1 MPVENG
7 IQPQVRR
14 GKAITVKTHSRH
26 AYVDASKHML
36 DDPESEP
43 AEEELLELDAE
54 EEEEEAP
61 PQDDS
66 EELEMWMR
74 QTRRAHLL
82 TPAQEEDLAKK
93 VQAADHAR
101 KIRFRMLSEQ
111 GGWLLFAHLN
121 GTRYRVND
129 VLPVEPYELEDHDA
143 FERLLRNYSLEELG
157 LYVIV
162 ETDPM
167 STVDVRSEEDARERL
182 LSNST
187 VNTAQHDWEKACDR
201 LWRLI
206 HNDQVPMTVER
217 QNLKSPFEVF
227 TREQIKLVL
236 KDGRA
241 AKKQLIESNLRLVV
255 SIAKKYNARG
265 IPLADLIQEGNLGL
279 IRAVEKFDW
288 RKGFRFSTYATWW
301 IRRAIARAIINQGRT
316 IRIPVYVA
324 ELINKVMKTANTL
337 QQELHREPTPE
348 EVAEKVQMSPD
359 RVQEMLRVAVE
370 PLSLETPVGEKD
382 NSSIGDFIPSTN
394 MPTPSD
400 VTWSLIRREEI
411 DGILGRLTSRERDV
425 VRLRFGLDDGRA
437 RTLEE
442 VGAALNVTRERVR
455 QIELRAMK
463 KLRHI
468 GQELSAQGFTITP
481 NPR

>member
-1 MPVENG
+1 MPLENG
-7 IQPQVRR
+7 LTPARR
-14 GKAITVKTHSRH
+14 GKPITVRSAARSPFSNPATHGL
-26 AYVDASKHML
+26 VDDVA
-36 DDPESEP
+36 SEP
-43 AEEELLELDAE
+43 GEDDLLELAEAE
-54 EEEEEAP
+54 EEEVEAEGEV
-61 PQDDS
+61 QHTGNES

-82 TPAQEEDLAKK
+82 TPAQEEALAKR
-93 VQAADHAR
+93 VQARDLIEAGKFKEVGKLLNRPDD
-101 KIRFRMLSEQ
+101 FNEDEVRMIIKSGIE
-111 GGWLLFAHLN
+111 AK
-121 GTRYRVND
+121 
-129 VLPVEPYELEDHDA
+129 
-143 FERLLRNYSLEELG
+143 
-157 LYVIV
+157 
-162 ETDPM
+162 
-167 STVDVRSEEDARERL
+167 
-182 LSNST
+182 
-187 VNTAQHDWEKACDR
+187 QH
-201 LWRLI
+201 
-206 HNDQVPMTVER
+206 
-217 QNLKSPFEVF
+217 
-227 TREQIKLVL
+227 
-236 KDGRA
+236 
-241 AKKQLIESNLRLVV
+241 LIESNLRLVV

-324 ELINKVMKTANTL
+324 ELINKVMKTANRL
-337 QQELHREPTPE
+337 QQDLHREPTPE
-348 EVAEKVQMSPD
+348 EIAAEVDMPKD

-382 NSSIGDFIPSTN
+382 NSSIGDFIPSNN
-394 MPTPSD
+394 MPSPGD
-400 VTWSLIRREEI
+400 VTFSLIRREEI

-425 VRLRFGLDDGRA
+425 VRLRFGLDDGRS

-468 GQELSAQGFTITP
+468 GQELSSQGFSVTP
-481 NPR
+481 TP

>member
-1 MPVENG
+1 MPVENVV
-7 IQPQVRR
+7 PTQVRR
-14 GKAITVKTHSRH
+14 GKAITVRTHNRH
-26 AYVDASKHML
+26 AFMDAAKHML
-36 DDPESEP
+36 VDENEP
-43 AEEELLELDAE
+43 AEEDLMELEDADEESE
-54 EEEEEAP
+54 EETERP
-61 PQDDS
+61 VQDDS

-93 VQAADHAR
+93 VQAKDLADTGKWSKVA
-101 KIRFRMLSEQ
+101 E
-111 GGWLLFAHLN
+111 LLNREHDHEFSPDEVHDILRS
-121 GTRYRVND
+121 G
-129 VLPVEPYELEDHDA
+129 VLA
-143 FERLLRNYSLEELG
+143 K
-157 LYVIV
+157 
-162 ETDPM
+162 
-167 STVDVRSEEDARERL
+167 
-182 LSNST
+182 
-187 VNTAQHDWEKACDR
+187 QH
-201 LWRLI
+201 
-206 HNDQVPMTVER
+206 
-217 QNLKSPFEVF
+217 
-227 TREQIKLVL
+227 
-236 KDGRA
+236 
-241 AKKQLIESNLRLVV
+241 LIESNLRLVV

-324 ELINKVMKTANTL
+324 ELINKVMKTANSL

-348 EVAEKVQMSPD
+348 EVAERVGMSPD

-382 NSSIGDFIPSTN
+382 NSSIGDFIPSNT
-394 MPTPSD
+394 MPTPTD
-400 VTWSLIRREEI
+400 VTWTLIRREEI

-425 VRLRFGLDDGRA
+425 VRLRFGLDDGRS

-481 NPR
+481 SPK

>member
-1 MPVENG
+1 MRRTTSEDLAAEMPVDNAV
-7 IQPQVRR
+7 PTQVRR
-14 GKAITVKTHSRH
+14 GKAITVRTHSRH
-26 AYVDASKHML
+26 AYLDAAKHML
-36 DDPESEP
+36 VDETEP
-43 AEEELLELDAE
+43 ADEDLLELEDAE
-54 EEEEEAP
+54 RP
-61 PQDDS
+61 VQDDS

-93 VQAADHAR
+93 VQAMDLAENGKWSKVA
-101 KIRFRMLSEQ
+101 E
-111 GGWLLFAHLN
+111 LL
-121 GTRYRVND
+121 
-129 VLPVEPYELEDHDA
+129 DHDRSYEFA
-143 FERLLRNYSLEELG
+143 EIE
-157 LYVIV
+157 
-162 ETDPM
+162 
-167 STVDVRSEEDARERL
+167 VRSIMREGIR
-182 LSNST
+182 
-187 VNTAQHDWEKACDR
+187 AKQH
-201 LWRLI
+201 
-206 HNDQVPMTVER
+206 
-217 QNLKSPFEVF
+217 
-227 TREQIKLVL
+227 
-236 KDGRA
+236 
-241 AKKQLIESNLRLVV
+241 LIESNLRLVV

-324 ELINKVMKTANTL
+324 ELINKVMKTANSL

-348 EVAEKVQMSPD
+348 EVAERVGMSAD

-394 MPTPSD
+394 MPTPTD
-400 VTWSLIRREEI
+400 VTWTLIRREEI

-425 VRLRFGLDDGRA
+425 VRLRFGLDDGRS

-442 VGAALNVTRERVR
+442 VGSALNVTRERVR

-468 GQELSAQGFTITP
+468 GQELAAQGFTITP
-481 NPR
+481 SPK

>member
-1 MPVENG
+1 MAGENQMPT
-7 IQPQVRR
+7 QVKR
-14 GKAITVKTHSRH
+14 GKAITVRTHARH
-26 AYVDASKHML
+26 VYMDAAKHML
-36 DDPESEP
+36 MDDEP
-43 AEEELLELDAE
+43 NAEDLLEMEDE
-54 EEEEEAP
+54 EEEEETRTN
-61 PQDDS
+61 DES

-82 TPAQEEDLAKK
+82 TPAQEEHLAKRVQAMDLAENGKWSK
-93 VQAADHAR
+93 VAE
-101 KIRFRMLSEQ
+101 L
-111 GGWLLFAHLN
+111 
-121 GTRYRVND
+121 VNKPKD
-129 VLPVEPYELEDHDA
+129 YEFD
-143 FERLLRNYSLEELG
+143 
-157 LYVIV
+157 
-162 ETDPM
+162 
-167 STVDVRSEEDARERL
+167 
-182 LSNST
+182 
-187 VNTAQHDWEKACDR
+187 QWEIKE
-201 LWRLI
+201 I
-206 HNDQVPMTVER
+206 I
-217 QNLKSPFEVF
+217 KS
-227 TREQIKLVL
+227 
-236 KDGRA
+236 GRA
-241 AKKQLIESNLRLVV
+241 AKQHLIESNLRLVV

-324 ELINKVMKTANTL
+324 ELINKVMKTANQL

-348 EVAEKVQMSPD
+348 EVAERVGMSPD
-359 RVQEMLRVAVE
+359 RVQEMMRVAVE

-382 NSSIGDFIPSTN
+382 NSSIGDFVPSTN

-411 DGILGRLTSRERDV
+411 DSILGRLTSRERDV
-425 VRLRFGLDDGRA
+425 VRLRFGMDDGRS

-468 GQELSAQGFTITP
+468 GQELSASGFTITP
-481 NPR
+481 SPD

>member
-1 MPVENG
+1 MPVETTG
-7 IQPQVRR
+7 PTTQVRR
-14 GKAITVKTHSRH
+14 GKAITVRTHSRT
-26 AYVDASKHML
+26 AFVDANKHML
-36 DDPESEP
+36 LDEQEP
-43 AEEELLELDAE
+43 AAEELLELEEVE
-54 EEEEEAP
+54 EEEEIEQQAVA
-61 PQDDS
+61 DDS

-82 TPAQEEDLAKK
+82 TPAQEEHLAKK
-93 VQAADHAR
+93 VQAKDLAEAGKWSKVAELLNLPRDHQ
-101 KIRFRMLSEQ
+101 FTDFEQ
-111 GGWLLFAHLN
+111 
-121 GTRYRVND
+121 
-129 VLPVEPYELEDHDA
+129 VL
-143 FERLLRNYSLEELG
+143 
-157 LYVIV
+157 
-162 ETDPM
+162 
-167 STVDVRSEEDARERL
+167 
-182 LSNST
+182 
-187 VNTAQHDWEKACDR
+187 
-201 LWRLI
+201 
-206 HNDQVPMTVER
+206 
-217 QNLKSPFEVF
+217 VF
-227 TREQIKLVL
+227 
-236 KDGRA
+236 KDGA
-241 AKKQLIESNLRLVV
+241 ASKQQLIESNLRLVV

-324 ELINKVMKTANTL
+324 ELINKVMKTANAL

-348 EVAEKVQMSPD
+348 EVAEKVGMSPD
-359 RVQEMLRVAVE
+359 RVQEMLRVAIE

-382 NSSIGDFIPSTN
+382 NSSIGDFVPSTN
-394 MPTPSD
+394 MPTPTD

-411 DGILGRLTSRERDV
+411 DSILGRLTSRERDV

-442 VGAALNVTRERVR
+442 VGTALNVTRERVR

-468 GQELSAQGFTITP
+468 GQELAAQGFTITP
-481 NPR
+481 SPN

>member
-7 IQPQVRR
+7 LQPQVRR
-14 GKAITVKTHSRH
+14 GKPITVRTAGRSNYSSAAAHVL
-26 AYVDASKHML
+26 VDDVTEPVDDELL
-36 DDPESEP
+36 DLAE
-43 AEEELLELDAE
+43 AEEEAE
-54 EEEEEAP
+54 AETPERP
-61 PQDDS
+61 SDDS

-93 VQAADHAR
+93 VQARD
-101 KIRFRMLSEQ
+101 
-111 GGWLLFAHLN
+111 LLETGKLK
-121 GTRYRVND
+121 
-129 VLPVEPYELEDHDA
+129 
-143 FERLLRNYSLEELG
+143 ELG
-157 LYVIV
+157 K
-162 ETDPM
+162 
-167 STVDVRSEEDARERL
+167 L
-182 LSNST
+182 LNLS
-187 VNTAQHDWEKACDR
+187 
-201 LWRLI
+201 
-206 HNDQVPMTVER
+206 DQDLADEWTQR
-217 QNLKSPFEVF
+217 DILKQGKE
-227 TREQIKLVL
+227 
-236 KDGRA
+236 
-241 AKKQLIESNLRLVV
+241 AKRHLIESNLRLVV

-324 ELINKVMKTANTL
+324 ELINKVMKTANQL

-348 EVAEKVQMSPD
+348 EVAEKVGMSPD
-359 RVQEMLRVAVE
+359 RVQEMMRVAVE

-382 NSSIGDFIPSTN
+382 NSSIGDFVPSTG
-394 MPTPSD
+394 MPSPGD
-400 VTWSLIRREEI
+400 VTWGLIRREEI
-411 DGILGRLTSRERDV
+411 DGILGQLTMRERDV
-425 VRLRFGLDDGRA
+425 VRLRFGLDDGRS

-442 VGAALNVTRERVR
+442 VGTALNVTRERVR

-468 GQELSAQGFTITP
+468 GSEMSAKGIAMTPTP
-481 NPR
+481 N